1 MATAGDVCD
10 DPRVTVTVNSG
21 VDAKLF
27 YNRSNHEN
35 DKHFTGYRAY
45 ALSQLFA
52 SIKKTGSEGVCV
64 GPKKAICL
72 TGKAVF
78 KKVNQSL
85 LMIKIANVAV
95 NDSGKYVVVAVF
107 SDIHNDTDTEKC
119 LQVHHL
125 NVSGKQWICYR
136 FSSENNE
143 ISSNPKQT
151 LIVEKLVLNLNFF
164 STYLEN

>member
-1 MATAGDVCD
+1 
-10 DPRVTVTVNSG
+10 
-21 VDAKLF
+21 
-27 YNRSNHEN
+27 
-35 DKHFTGYRAY
+35 
-45 ALSQLFA
+45 
-52 SIKKTGSEGVCV
+52 
-64 GPKKAICL
+64 
-72 TGKAVF
+72 
-78 KKVNQSL
+78 
-85 LMIKIANVAV
+85 MIKIAKVAV